1 MTETNTEYIQLVLSL
16 SASPACKLALITLII
31 EDRPLTTREL
41 NLNLSLNKTFK
52 NYLDL
57 FSDMISIGVVR
68 KVKQKTKAGILR
80 EHFEIVL
87 DTLSDLV
94 EE

>member
-1 MTETNTEYIQLVLSL
+1 MTESNLEYIQLVLSL

-57 FSDMISIGVVR
+57 FSDMISIGVIR
-68 KVKQKTKAGILR
+68 TVKQKTKAGILR
-80 EHFEIVL
+80 EHFEIKL
-87 DTLSDLV
+87 DTLNDLV